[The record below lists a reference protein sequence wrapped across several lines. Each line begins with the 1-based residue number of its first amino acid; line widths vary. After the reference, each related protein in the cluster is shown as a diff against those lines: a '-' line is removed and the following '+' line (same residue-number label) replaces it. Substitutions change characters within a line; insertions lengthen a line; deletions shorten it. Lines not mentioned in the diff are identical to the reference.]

1 MELTRKVRAVRSDG
15 QDEKTKRMMAELG
28 ITQGQR
34 QPRQA
39 DGSGSEDDDE
49 WRHLSAMSKQLRQA
63 QYRKDMG
70 GKPAAAQPAA
80 AAAELPEEAPS
91 GNDMSAARRRRA
103 AMYAQEAAAMR
114 AAADKVDGAGVQPMP
129 RSAARLQPSP
139 EPRTVRSEGPQR
151 PSFNGRDS
159 SGSSRDEE
167 EAYDAPRD
175 GLMSRLLPNLDPVK
189 RSAAQQAEAD
199 REQEEL
205 LANEAL
211 MEEMT
216 RKIRQAAAARPE
228 KNSKSGV
235 SWGQLYGN
243 YEDENYNPYQAPP
256 EESSGRGGPAQ
267 EVRQGNGRGGGGRA
281 AYSGSG
287 SGMASTVQRSASSMA
302 VEEMAGSSSSPS
314 AAAEPAA
321 PRYAGQGAQGQQPGA
336 DDDAAAAAQRRSLRR
351 RHMYRRHTS
360 SKRGFG
366 RSKGE

>member
-1 MELTRKVRAVRSDG
+1 
-15 QDEKTKRMMAELG
+15 
-28 ITQGQR
+28 
-34 QPRQA
+34 
-39 DGSGSEDDDE
+39 
-49 WRHLSAMSKQLRQA
+49 
-63 QYRKDMG
+63 
-70 GKPAAAQPAA
+70 
-80 AAAELPEEAPS
+80 
-91 GNDMSAARRRRA
+91 
-103 AMYAQEAAAMR
+103 
-114 AAADKVDGAGVQPMP
+114 
-129 RSAARLQPSP
+129 
-139 EPRTVRSEGPQR
+139 
-151 PSFNGRDS
+151 
-159 SGSSRDEE
+159 
-167 EAYDAPRD
+167 
-175 GLMSRLLPNLDPVK
+175 MSRLLPNLDPVK

-205 LANEAL
+205 MANEAL

-256 EESSGRGGPAQ
+256 EQDSGRGGPAQ

-281 AYSGSG
+281 AYSGNSNSSG
-287 SGMASTVQRSASSMA
+287 SGTASTVQRSASSMA

-314 AAAEPAA
+314 AAAAAEPAA
-321 PRYAGQGAQGQQPGA
+321 PRYASQGAQGQQPGA
-336 DDDAAAAAQRRSLRR
+336 EDDAAAQRRSLRR